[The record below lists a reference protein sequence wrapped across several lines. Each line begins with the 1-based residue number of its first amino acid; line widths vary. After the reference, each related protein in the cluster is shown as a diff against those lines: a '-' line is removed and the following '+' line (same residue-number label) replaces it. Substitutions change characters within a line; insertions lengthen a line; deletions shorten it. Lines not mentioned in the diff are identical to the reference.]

1 MEGNKGFFFARGGI
15 FTGGREERDDFEF
28 RRDLS
33 RSLVQTVREIRRF
46 CNIEPL
52 FMREKVEIT
61 LLRIS
66 SAFIFSY
73 LSFRIFLISI
83 KGNRVVDFT

>member
-52 FMREKVEIT
+52 FMREKVEIHFREF
-61 LLRIS
+61 LLPL
-66 SAFIFSY
+66 FFPT
-73 LSFRIFLISI
+73 FRFE
-83 KGNRVVDFT
+83 FF